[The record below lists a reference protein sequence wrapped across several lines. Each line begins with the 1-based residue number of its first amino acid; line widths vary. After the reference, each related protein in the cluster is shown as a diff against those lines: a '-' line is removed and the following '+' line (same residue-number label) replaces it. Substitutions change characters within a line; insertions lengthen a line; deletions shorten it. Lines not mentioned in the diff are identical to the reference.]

1 MFSETLDGLSTIRAY
16 REEQRLVV
24 KNNLLLDKNQ
34 QAYFLNFAANCW
46 LGIRLELAGT
56 MIITFT
62 ALAAV
67 LSRGFY
73 VNETGENRHQF
84 AGLLSIY
91 FPASIM

>member
-16 REEQRLVV
+16 GEEERLT
-24 KNNLLLDKNQ
+24 KKSNSLLDTNQ

-56 MIITFT
+56 MIIAFT

-67 LSRGFY
+67 LSREFY
-73 VNETGENRHQF
+73 VDESGENQHQF
-84 AGLLSIY
+84 AG
-91 FPASIM
+91 